1 MSLKISKTANNIIK
15 IVGWIVVII
24 LIVLMA
30 KILIWERGYYSN
42 KSAERRATAPAV
54 ITEIKPQKITEIAAA
69 IDPSEIQPGENELN
83 NHQVAADE
91 PRYLDIPRLELQK
104 VIVQGTTVNVH
115 VLQVP
120 DNIYETA
127 WYSGSARP
135 GKGGYIIISG
145 LASGNSGAA
154 GAFANLDSLESG
166 DEITLTTGA
175 GEQYHYAVRSTSII
189 EESNAKEQ
197 LIAAQ
202 QTIDDKE
209 TLVLV
214 TNLKPSNAENY
225 SSVAIVRAVRQ
236 DN

>member
-54 ITEIKPQKITEIAAA
+54 ITEIAAA

-91 PRYLDIPRLELQK
+91 PRYLDIPRLELRK

-175 GEQYHYAVRSTSII
+175 GEQYHYTVRSTSII

>member
-54 ITEIKPQKITEIAAA
+54 ITEIAAA

-120 DNIYETA
+120 DNIYETT

-202 QTIDDKE
+202 QTIEDKE

>member
-24 LIVLMA
+24 LTVLMA

-54 ITEIKPQKITEIAAA
+54 ITEIAAA

>member
-54 ITEIKPQKITEIAAA
+54 ITEIAAA

-104 VIVQGTTVNVH
+104 VIVHGTTVNVH

>member
-30 KILIWERGYYSN
+30 KILIWERGYYSS

-54 ITEIKPQKITEIAAA
+54 ITEIAAA

-189 EESNAKEQ
+189 DESNAKEQ

-202 QTIDDKE
+202 QTIEDKE

>member
-30 KILIWERGYYSN
+30 KILIWERGYYSS

-54 ITEIKPQKITEIAAA
+54 ITEIAAA

-202 QTIDDKE
+202 QTIEDKE

>member
-54 ITEIKPQKITEIAAA
+54 ITEIAAA

-189 EESNAKEQ
+189 EESNLEEQ

>member
-54 ITEIKPQKITEIAAA
+54 ITEIAAA

-202 QTIDDKE
+202 QTIEDKE

>member
-54 ITEIKPQKITEIAAA
+54 ITEIAAA

-127 WYSGSARP
+127 WYSG
-135 GKGGYIIISG
+135 
-145 LASGNSGAA
+145 
-154 GAFANLDSLESG
+154 
-166 DEITLTTGA
+166 
-175 GEQYHYAVRSTSII
+175 
-189 EESNAKEQ
+189 
-197 LIAAQ
+197 
-202 QTIDDKE
+202 
-209 TLVLV
+209 
-214 TNLKPSNAENY
+214 
-225 SSVAIVRAVRQ
+225 
-236 DN
+236 

>member
-54 ITEIKPQKITEIAAA
+54 ITEIAAA
-69 IDPSEIQPGENELN
+69 IDPSEIQPGEDELN

-202 QTIDDKE
+202 QTIEDKE

-225 SSVAIVRAVRQ
+225 SSVAIVRAVRK
-236 DN
+236 DD

>member
-30 KILIWERGYYSN
+30 KILVWERGYYSN

-54 ITEIKPQKITEIAAA
+54 ITEIAAA

-175 GEQYHYAVRSTSII
+175 SEQYHYAVRSTSII

-202 QTIDDKE
+202 QTIEDKE

>member
-30 KILIWERGYYSN
+30 KILIWERGYYSS

-54 ITEIKPQKITEIAAA
+54 ITEIAAA

-145 LASGNSGAA
+145 LASGDSGAA

-166 DEITLTTGA
+166 DEITLTTGS

>member
-30 KILIWERGYYSN
+30 KILIWERGYYSS

-54 ITEIKPQKITEIAAA
+54 ITEIAAA

>member
-54 ITEIKPQKITEIAAA
+54 ITEIAAA

>member
-30 KILIWERGYYSN
+30 KILIWERGYYSS

-54 ITEIKPQKITEIAAA
+54 ITEIAAA

-166 DEITLTTGA
+166 DEITLTTGS

-202 QTIDDKE
+202 QTIEDKE

>member
-30 KILIWERGYYSN
+30 KILIWERGYYSS

-54 ITEIKPQKITEIAAA
+54 ITEIAAA

-145 LASGNSGAA
+145 LASGDSGAA

-166 DEITLTTGA
+166 DEITLTTGS

-202 QTIDDKE
+202 QTIEDKE

>member
-54 ITEIKPQKITEIAAA
+54 ITEIAAA

-175 GEQYHYAVRSTSII
+175 GEQYHYTVRSTSII